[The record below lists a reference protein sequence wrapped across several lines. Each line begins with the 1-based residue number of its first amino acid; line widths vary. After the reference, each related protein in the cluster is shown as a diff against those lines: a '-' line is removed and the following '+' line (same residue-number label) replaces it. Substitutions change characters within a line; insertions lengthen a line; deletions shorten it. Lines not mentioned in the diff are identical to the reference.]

1 VCHRKMQGATI
12 RSGAYYRCTARTM
25 APGSAALSDH
35 PKTVNLR
42 EDAVTAAVNGWIGK
56 LFHPDNVDDTVTALM
71 GAQTGTHEA
80 PTTTNAKARKADA
93 ERRLR
98 KLQEAIAAGV
108 DPTALVEPINQA
120 QADRVAAQAEIDNQ
134 PAAGELD
141 RAEVY
146 AMIDSLGNV
155 GATLADAKPAG
166 LARLY
171 RAVDL
176 RLRYEPK
183 EQAVYATACPGV
195 DSACVR
201 GGT

>member
-1 VCHRKMQGATI
+1 VGRVPDRHT
-12 RSGAYYRCTARTM
+12 
-25 APGSAALSDH
+25 GSA
-35 PKTVNLR
+35 
-42 EDAVTAAVNGWIGK
+42 
-56 LFHPDNVDDTVTALM
+56 
-71 GAQTGTHEA
+71 EA
-80 PTTTNAKARKADA
+80 
-93 ERRLR
+93 EQRLR

-120 QADRVAAQAEIDNQ
+120 QADRVTAQAEIDNQ
-134 PAAGELD
+134 PAAGELG

-146 AMIDSLGNV
+146 AMIDSLGDV
-155 GATLADAKPAG
+155 GATLANAKPAG

-183 EQAVYATACPGV
+183 QQAVYTTACPGV